1 MNCNIFYIL
10 LFLLNLYFCPLILH
24 IKFSFLFLFICVP
37 FIFVVFILLLLFSSF
52 SAIVPRLLY
61 NFPFIGCFITSYTLI
76 NVHSFS
82 LISFFSDFILLFII
96 YLFIF
101 YFLFI
106 FIFYFLQAIRY
117 QEILF
122 LGKKNKN
129 NANIHPTYPEI
140 VSEIKEKFDKL
151 QLSSSLYYKISLFLL
166 NKSYLSFY
174 ISTILLF
181 YCLTIFLLYL
191 RLAKLFL
198 IHTEYLIFYFLFF
211 I

>member
-1 MNCNIFYIL
+1 MCAFYCCCVHFTASIF
-10 LFLLNLYFCPLILH
+10 FFFCYR
-24 IKFSFLFLFICVP
+24 ST
-37 FIFVVFILLLLFSSF
+37 
-52 SAIVPRLLY
+52 SALQ
-61 NFPFIGCFITSYTLI
+61 
-76 NVHSFS
+76 FS
-82 LISFFSDFILLFII
+82 LYWLFHHIIYTHNCSLIFSDFIFSDFILLFII
-96 YLFIF
+96 YLFFI
-101 YFLFI
+101 YLFLF
-106 FIFYFLQAIRY
+106 FNFLQAIRY